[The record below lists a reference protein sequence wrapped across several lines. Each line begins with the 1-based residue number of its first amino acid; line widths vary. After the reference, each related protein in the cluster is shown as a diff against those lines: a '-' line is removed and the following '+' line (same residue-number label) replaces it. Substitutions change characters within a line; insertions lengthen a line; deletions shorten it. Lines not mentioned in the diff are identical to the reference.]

1 MAPEQSTEPGG
12 ERLSAGRVGKAHGLD
27 GSFHVTRPRP
37 GVLRNGLPLVV
48 GERETKARRYAGT
61 PDRPI
66 LALDGVFSRTEVE
79 ALRGQDL
86 WVSREHVPPLGPDEW
101 WAEDLEG
108 CEVFDGDVT
117 VGTVHNLLVLPSCE
131 VLEVTRAAGGADLLV
146 PLVRD
151 AVRSVD
157 VEARRIE
164 IDLEFLGEGGSDAA

>member
-1 MAPEQSTEPGG
+1 MASEQSTAPGG
-12 ERLSAGRVGKAHGLD
+12 DRLSAGRVGKAHGLD

-37 GVLRNGLPLVV
+37 GVLKNGLPLFVD
-48 GERETKARRYAGT
+48 GRETKARRYAGT
-61 PDRPI
+61 AEKPI

-86 WVSREHVPPLGPDEW
+86 WVDREHVPALGPDEW

-117 VGTVHNLLVLPSCE
+117 VGTVRNLLVLPSCE

-151 AVRSVD
+151 AVRAVD
-157 VEARRIE
+157 VDARRIE